1 MSQAISTPSTPTVS
15 GNRLLQLWRWWTAEL
30 RAMLPTSMARLIDG
44 DSVAINVMVDERGL
58 TILNARTEPG
68 KPQVAERVPI
78 DALASNP
85 LLRSLISAGRDR
97 VRLVLTPD
105 QAMVKSITLPIA
117 TEENLREVVGFELDR
132 HTPFTPDQ
140 AYYDAQIVRRDT
152 QQEKIVVT
160 LVIASKGE
168 VASLLDTLTRAG
180 LTCASMGIDDAAA
193 ENASAVDLQPLADKP
208 PRRLSRIHQIN
219 IGLLVLAALLA
230 LVAIILPIWQKRE
243 IVKELIPQA
252 EKSAAEFLIS
262 ERVYSEYTKLAAE
275 YNFMASRKHAAY
287 PVVTVLEELA
297 RTFPDTTWVQKLD
310 IKPNGKV
317 REVILLGEAQST
329 SKVIENLE
337 QSPLFLF
344 QNSKQ
349 QSATTRLQ
357 SNTERFHV
365 SAEIKP
371 RPIPALEVVE
381 DAVSFTAPIFPAAP
395 NSTGLVGG
403 TNPSAPTGLPTPT
416 TTATG
421 GPILPPPTPTATIA
435 IPTPLTGASGKTAA
449 PSAMPV
455 PSPIQSTVNGPL
467 GPQSQP
473 TILSGSSFNPLLN
486 PMTPPQQQPLN
497 PPAALPPP
505 NSLVPTPSSPPVK

>member
-1 MSQAISTPSTPTVS
+1 MSQAISTLSSPVS
-15 GNRLLQLWRWWTAEL
+15 GNRLLQFWRWWTAEL
-30 RAMLPTSMARLIDG
+30 RAMLPTSMARWIDG
-44 DSVAINVMVDERGL
+44 DAVAINVMVDERGL
-58 TILNARTEPG
+58 TILNTRTGSG

-78 DALASNP
+78 DALTSNP
-85 LLRSLISAGRDR
+85 LLRGLISAGLDR

-160 LVIASKGE
+160 LVVASRGE

-180 LTCASMGIDDAAA
+180 LTCASVGIDDTAA
-193 ENASAVDLQPLADKP
+193 ENAAAVDLQPLDDKP

-252 EKSAAEFLIS
+252 EKSGAEFLIS

-337 QSPLFLF
+337 QSPLSLF

-371 RPIPALEVVE
+371 RPIPAMEVVE
-381 DAVSFTAPIFPAAP
+381 DAVSITAPISPVAP

-403 TNPSAPTGLPTPT
+403 TNISAPTGLPTPT

-435 IPTPLTGASGKTAA
+435 MPTPLTGASGKTAA
-449 PSAMPV
+449 QSA
-455 PSPIQSTVNGPL
+455 ISTPGQTLSTFNGPP
-467 GPQSQP
+467 GSQP
-473 TILSGSSFNPLLN
+473 QAPILPTAPSTPLLN
-486 PMTPPQQQPLN
+486 PMSPP
-497 PPAALPPP
+497 LP
-505 NSLVPTPSSPPVK
+505 NTLVPTPSLPPVK